1 MKYLLLVSHGK
12 LADGLADALKMLVG
26 PKEEVLSC
34 GLQDGQSVDEF
45 AENFSVLINDIPEN
59 SEVVLLGDIIGGSP
73 LTTAMT
79 LLTEK
84 GLAEKL
90 SVIGGM
96 NLPLAVTTALMKDS
110 LTREELVR
118 QVTSEAKE
126 ALKEFQLVK
135 EDLEDEI

>member
-26 PKEEVLSC
+26 PKEEVISC